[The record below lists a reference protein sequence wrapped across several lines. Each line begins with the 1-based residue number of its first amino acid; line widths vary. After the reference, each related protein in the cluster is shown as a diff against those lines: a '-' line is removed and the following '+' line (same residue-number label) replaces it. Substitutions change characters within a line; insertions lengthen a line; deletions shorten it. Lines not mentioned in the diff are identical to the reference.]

1 MNYQAVLNMPPFGVA
16 QAEKEKR
23 LLPYL
28 SLLTERHREKCREY
42 ARILKVLGYGRE
54 KAADLEKLEELPMIP
69 VSVFKEC
76 GLRSITGGEVFST
89 VKSSGTTGQRP
100 SVISLDRMTAADQQ
114 RTLSAVVGDF
124 VGNRRMP
131 MLIIDS
137 PDVLKDR
144 NLYSARGA
152 GIVGFSVF
160 GTGRTYALN
169 RDMSLN
175 LEVIETFLEQNKGER
190 ILLFGFTYLVWNYFC
205 LALRDKGLRLGIDN
219 GCLIHGGG
227 WKKMKDKA
235 VTEQEFRETLMRQTG
250 IRQVHDYYGMAEQTG
265 SIYMEC
271 RCGHLHASSYS
282 EVITRRSYDFSP
294 CELGEKGIL
303 QVISAAAQS
312 YPGHS
317 LLTEDEGIILGI
329 DDCPCGRK
337 GKYFKVTGRIAESE
351 IRGCSDTYEG

>member
-54 KAADLEKLEELPMIP
+54 KAADLEKMEELPMIP

-219 GCLIHGGG
+219 GWLIHGGG

-337 GKYFKVTGRIAESE
+337 GKYFKVTGRITESE

>member
-175 LEVIETFLEQNKGER
+175 LEVIETFLEQNKGEK

-282 EVITRRSYDFSP
+282 EVITRRSDDFSP

-351 IRGCSDTYEG
+351 IRGCSDTYER

>member
-1 MNYQAVLNMPPFGVA
+1 MNYQAVLDMPPFGVA
-16 QAEKEKR
+16 QDEKERR

-42 ARILKVLGYGRE
+42 ARLLKIMGYGRE
-54 KAADLEKLEELPMIP
+54 NAGNLKKLEDLPMIP
-69 VSVFKEC
+69 VSVFKES
-76 GLRSITGGEVFST
+76 GLRSISGGEIFST
-89 VKSSGTTGQRP
+89 VNSSGTTGQRP
-100 SVISLDRMTAADQQ
+100 SVITLDRMTAADQQ
-114 RTLSAVVGDF
+114 RTLSAIVGDF

-144 NLYSARGA
+144 KLFSARGA

-160 GTGRTYALN
+160 GTERKYALN
-169 RDMSLN
+169 SDMSLN
-175 LEVIETFLEQNKGER
+175 MEVIEPFLRRNGGEK
-190 ILLFGFTYLVWNYFC
+190 ILLFGFTYLVWKYFC
-205 LALRDKGLRLGIDN
+205 LALGEKGIHLDIKN

-227 WKKMKDKA
+227 WKKMKNEA
-235 VTEQEFRETLMRQTG
+235 VTEQEFRETLRRQTG

-271 RCGHLHASSYS
+271 RCGHFHAGSYS
-282 EVITRRSYDFSP
+282 DVITRRSYDFSP
-294 CELGEKGIL
+294 CKIGEKGII

-317 LLTEDEGIILGI
+317 LLTEDEGIILGM